1 MHLAGLV
8 GQSFSAPG
16 PHNGK
21 RDIYPTEGRFR
32 TSAMAEGA
40 IEGSAEMYRLPS
52 GDTVEFDFS
61 RFYTAALASRPG
73 GLLLAAGE
81 ASAVDEG
88 GDGGG
93 PGAVAASGRPSR
105 RLSEQDC
112 DSDGIPD
119 AEEGTG
125 DADSDGIPDVGDH
138 TNNARGFTWN
148 NLDLPS
154 PPPPLPPVQVT
165 GPCSLTDGG
174 SCATSSHHPGSYGDN
189 EECTISGV
197 PAASLDAVAFDV
209 EDCEE
214 CKCDYLT
221 VNGKRYCGTLGPQGV
236 VVEDGVFEW
245 VSDLRVVASGWKAR
259 IKSTSPLPLAS
270 HVSDTSS
277 SVCRQVCWATQ
288 PPSPPPGDH
297 DSDGIPDNLDPDAD
311 GDGKPDTEEGTGDT
325 DGDFIPDN
333 LDPDADGDGKTDAEE
348 GQLRCG
354 GLGGPNEYPNKC
366 TCDDIMLTLHLSA
379 SKVSVKGAVV
389 QLNPPIQIGFEG
401 TSISA
406 PRPVGCESNMTIRS
420 NQGPDSGT
428 TQRGIQITAL
438 PTSRGYRDYLTFN
451 AFGMVFFGYDGNF
464 QHHQPDFDDY
474 AVHCGN
480 HYACANNGAG
490 SKNLRR
496 ICAAWGYPNYS
507 GTYVDN
513 CGSGSPC
520 NQRKAIIGDARGVC
534 TSGTPYCREDGGYYQ
549 TWTPPSEMHNGYIDT
564 WGYDY
569 TTIQCW

>member
-1 MHLAGLV
+1 M
-8 GQSFSAPG
+8 
-16 PHNGK
+16 PH
-21 RDIYPTEGRFR
+21 PPAW
-32 TSAMAEGA
+32 S
-40 IEGSAEMYRLPS
+40 L
-52 GDTVEFDFS
+52 
-61 RFYTAALASRPG
+61 
-73 GLLLAAGE
+73 
-81 ASAVDEG
+81 
-88 GDGGG
+88 
-93 PGAVAASGRPSR
+93 
-105 RLSEQDC
+105 
-112 DSDGIPD
+112 
-119 AEEGTG
+119 GT
-125 DADSDGIPDVGDH
+125 
-138 TNNARGFTWN
+138 
-148 NLDLPS
+148 L
-154 PPPPLPPVQVT
+154 
-165 GPCSLTDGG
+165 
-174 SCATSSHHPGSYGDN
+174 
-189 EECTISGV
+189 
-197 PAASLDAVAFDV
+197 
-209 EDCEE
+209 EE

-245 VSDLRVVASGWKAR
+245 VSDSRVVASGWKAR

-311 GDGKPDTEEGTGDT
+311 GDGK
-325 DGDFIPDN
+325 
-333 LDPDADGDGKTDAEE
+333 TDAEE

-366 TCDDIMLTLHLSA
+366 TCDDIMLTLHYSTVLQHPPWNA
-379 SKVSVKGAVV
+379 FFSVKGAVV

-451 AFGMVFFGYDGNF
+451 AFGMVFFGYDGTCGGGC

-474 AVHCGN
+474 AVHCGSS
-480 HYACANNGAG
+480 YSCANNGAG
-490 SKNLRR
+490 SRNLRR

-520 NQRKAIIGDARGVC
+520 NQRKAIIGDARGVVC

-549 TWTPPSEMHNGYIDT
+549 TWTPPSECCGYNHYDDT